1 MNKHQLQGIAREVKG
16 MAEKNLGRITGNE
29 RTQLHG
35 AVEELLGKAE
45 SMAGHAQAKV
55 EKLKDRAR
63 IITHRDI
70 A

>member
-1 MNKHQLQGIAREVKG
+1 MNRHQLQGIAREIKG
-16 MAEKNLGRITGNE
+16 MAERNLGKVTGNE
-29 RTQLHG
+29 RTEVQG

-45 SMAGHAQAKV
+45 KMAGQAQSKV